1 MITSGR
7 SPGSGVRLAVQSG
20 GMTPSHI
27 GSIQWPVVIASR
39 LYRCGG
45 SVGIASVLIKPCAP
59 TSRLSPEQLFSTPEA
74 GADNRQSNHRGQ
86 ITAAN
91 SQSCHARLLAI

>member
-1 MITSGR
+1 MNDHFRPVSGLR
-7 SPGSGVRLAVQSG
+7 RQTVQSG

-45 SVGIASVLIKPCAP
+45 SVGLASAVMPMRTDFPFK
-59 TSRLSPEQLFSTPEA
+59 
-74 GADNRQSNHRGQ
+74 G
-86 ITAAN
+86 
-91 SQSCHARLLAI
+91 